1 MDTVNSG
8 NKPGALYCNFASTVP
23 DNQSIWSFIITPV
36 NFGNQ
41 FSDCRCYKINL
52 WKDIKENPEIT
63 HTFKFKPMKVCQNA
77 EMPTDLIAKK
87 LSKLI
92 LVFELRC
99 DSKIDLTT
107 FFFFFWQRLPRQ
119 RAPWQ
124 HVSFV
129 RACVLVPT
137 FLEACSKN

>member
-1 MDTVNSG
+1 
-8 NKPGALYCNFASTVP
+8 
-23 DNQSIWSFIITPV
+23 
-36 NFGNQ
+36 
-41 FSDCRCYKINL
+41 
-52 WKDIKENPEIT
+52 
-63 HTFKFKPMKVCQNA
+63 MKVCQNA